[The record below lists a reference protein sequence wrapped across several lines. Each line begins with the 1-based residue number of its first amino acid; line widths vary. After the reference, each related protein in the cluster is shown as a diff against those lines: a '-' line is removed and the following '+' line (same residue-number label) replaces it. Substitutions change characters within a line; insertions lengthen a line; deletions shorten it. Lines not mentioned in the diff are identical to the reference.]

1 MRQIEGFAGFEPAAA
16 LTLHCRVPGSIGE
29 SDFDYY
35 SVMYLDFFKLQQLP
49 FRLTAD
55 PRFHYDNTERA
66 DARRHLLAAL
76 REHTSA
82 DGDGCI
88 LVTGDAGV
96 GKTILAHDVLGQ
108 LPSQFVVIRIHQPE
122 ISVAEFHEAIVA
134 ELAEAAAPRAAG
146 VGADLDACLAK
157 QAALGS
163 CVVLFLD
170 SGEVLADELLD
181 ELLRLPRRNAV
192 AKRSLRVM
200 LAARS
205 SLEHTLR
212 KPRFEGGAHRLGLRV
227 KLAPLTADETRN
239 YIEHRL
245 RIAGR
250 VGGGVFGDDAFAEI
264 QRFTGGVP
272 RLVNTLADAALMAAF
287 NRNHNAV
294 GAPEIRGAAKQLQWV
309 EFKARED
316 SGAPSNVV
324 EEALIGHVRIEYQ
337 NAVVAEFDLPVG
349 KITLGRSADND
360 VRIDSRYVSRNHCRI
375 VTTAHYSAIED
386 LQSQNGLVVASRR
399 VSVHR
404 LHHGDR
410 VQMGEHT
417 LTYTLAPLL
426 GQRKT
431 DAFPLSLAS
440 PSGIPDTGQTGLIV
454 LAPGAIDDGD
464 HRGD

>member
-1 MRQIEGFAGFEPAAA
+1 
-16 LTLHCRVPGSIGE
+16 
-29 SDFDYY
+29 
-35 SVMYLDFFKLQQLP
+35 MYLDFFKLQQLP

-55 PRFHYDNTERA
+55 PRFHYDSTERA
-66 DARRHLLAAL
+66 DAKRHLLAAL

-96 GKTILAHDVLGQ
+96 GKTILAQDVLGQ
-108 LPSQFVVIRIHQPE
+108 LQPQFVVIRIHQPE

-134 ELAEAAAPRAAG
+134 ELGGEAGSPRAAG

-170 SGEVLADELLD
+170 SGEVLADDLLD
-181 ELLRLPRRNAV
+181 ELLRLPRRSA
-192 AKRSLRVM
+192 ASKRSLRVM
-200 LAARS
+200 LAARA
-205 SLEHTLR
+205 SLERTLR
-212 KPRFEGGAHRLGLRV
+212 KPRFEGRAHRLGLHV
-227 KLAPLTADETRN
+227 KLAPLTVDETRN

-250 VGGGVFGDDAFAEI
+250 VGGAIFGDDAFAEI

-287 NRNHNAV
+287 NRSHNTV
-294 GAPEIRGAAKQLQWV
+294 GSPEIRGAAKQLQWV
-309 EFKARED
+309 EFEARAD
-316 SGAPSNVV
+316 RGDTPPNVV

-337 NAVVAEFDLPVG
+337 NAVVAEFDLPIG

-417 LTYTLAPLL
+417 LTYTLSPLL

-431 DAFPLSLAS
+431 DALPLSLAS

-454 LAPGAIDDGD
+454 LAPGAIDDGE
-464 HRGD
+464 HKGG